1 MPLAVAA
8 AVAAARAEKQ
18 DKQEKLVDT
27 DFEKPDETDLNDI
40 PSDKVSAL
48 NVIEIE
54 GLLFPG
60 FGSMRAL
67 HGKQVF
73 PVLPIK

>member
-1 MPLAVAA
+1 MGIGRFVPLAVAA

-48 NVIEIE
+48 DK
-54 GLLFPG
+54 
-60 FGSMRAL
+60 MRKEL
-67 HGKQVF
+67 
-73 PVLPIK
+73 II

>member
-48 NVIEIE
+48 VK
-54 GLLFPG
+54 
-60 FGSMRAL
+60 MRKEL
-67 HGKQVF
+67 
-73 PVLPIK
+73 II